1 LFVAEKKTKKKWE
14 KVELRKNKGSSKKSK
29 LLVFFFVIKLLVIDM
44 PIYIKYFK
52 TESLYNF
59 YFFIFFKVQRAK
71 ITKLENLKRGWG
83 ACSNKGEG

>member
-1 LFVAEKKTKKKWE
+1 
-14 KVELRKNKGSSKKSK
+14 
-29 LLVFFFVIKLLVIDM
+29 M